1 MITDPIADLLTRIR
15 NANQVNKE
23 FVEVPYSTLKE
34 SILKVLKESGFVGEI
49 KIFKEKKVKHKM
61 LSVELIY
68 IDGTPKIQH
77 LERVSKPGLRVYSGY
92 RDLQKVL
99 GGYGTYILST
109 PNGLINSVEAK
120 KKKLG
125 GEIICKVW

>member
-1 MITDPIADLLTRIR
+1 
-15 NANQVNKE
+15 
-23 FVEVPYSTLKE
+23 
-34 SILKVLKESGFVGEI
+34 
-49 KIFKEKKVKHKM
+49 M

-120 KKKLG
+120 EKKLG